1 MISFVPETIVID
13 ALPSLALTER
23 VQLPNES
30 ALYFVLN
37 ATNEV
42 LYLGR
47 AKSLKARWRNHH
59 RLADFMQKTD
69 VRIAWVTV
77 SDHYLLPALEDAC
90 LAYFQPTFNR
100 RTTADY
106 IWTGFR
112 LPPALLAAIKDR
124 AARAR
129 RPLNTETIMLLEQAL
144 EDEEAPARPRRATP
158 VGT

>member
-1 MISFVPETIVID
+1 MGKPK
-13 ALPSLALTER
+13 TE
-23 VQLPNES
+23 
-30 ALYFVLN
+30 A
-37 ATNEV
+37 
-42 LYLGR
+42 
-47 AKSLKARWRNHH
+47 
-59 RLADFMQKTD
+59 
-69 VRIAWVTV
+69 
-77 SDHYLLPALEDAC
+77 
-90 LAYFQPTFNR
+90 
-100 RTTADY
+100 ADY